1 MKKIVLSTNIIRNME
16 KNIEEKKYETQFV
29 TDVWKRQNTRI
40 NRWK

>member
-1 MKKIVLSTNIIRNME
+1 MKKIILSTNIIRNME
-16 KNIEEKKYETQFV
+16 KNIEEKYETQFV